1 METYSH
7 IVSFFQDGGPFLYVM
22 AAIFVAGLA
31 IAVERFLVLTRAS
44 VSNRTLWERIT
55 PALKSGNFNEVMNI
69 ASKSDADL
77 GTVLTYGV
85 ARTRVTHR
93 RDDIEK
99 AMEESLLEIIP
110 RLEKRTHY
118 LSSMANLGLLIGLL
132 GTVAGLIAAFGA
144 IATANPAEKASL
156 LAASISVAMNNTAA
170 GLGVAISLL
179 AAHMFLDTRT
189 TALIDSLEV
198 AALKFLNAMT
208 ERGQVT
214 TSGQPAAP
222 AQAAAP
228 AAPPRA
234 TPARGLA

>member
-1 METYSH
+1 MAFYSNV
-7 IVSFFQDGGPFLYVM
+7 VSFFQDGGPFLYVM
-22 AAIFVAGLA
+22 AALFVAGMA
-31 IAVERFLVLTRAS
+31 IAVERFLVLTRESAG
-44 VSNRTLWERIT
+44 NRALWERLT
-55 PALKSGNFNEVMNI
+55 PCLKSGNFTEATNI
-69 ASKSDADL
+69 ASKSTAAL
-77 GTVLTYGV
+77 GSVLAYGL

-99 AMEESLLEIIP
+99 AMEESLLEVIP

-118 LSSMANLGLLIGLL
+118 LSSMANLGMLIGLL

-179 AAHMFLDTRT
+179 AAHMFLETKT

-198 AALKFLNAMT
+198 AALKFLNTMS
-208 ERGQVT
+208 ERGQAT
-214 TSGQPAAP
+214 TSPQPTAP
-222 AQAAAP
+222 APAP
-228 AAPPRA
+228 VAPRTA
-234 TPARGLA
+234 PARGVA